1 MQTYKRN
8 TKGTNIGNNI
18 VYLER
23 LFCENMCFYD
33 HVNYD
38 QCPNEHK
45 GDIAIFSDINYQKSV
60 PKLAEELD
68 KYPELIADK
77 TFDHNLL
84 KEVMKV
90 ENNNHALLEMNRL
103 LKIVLSLITKKKEVK
118 RLAKLLI
125 MVQVKI
131 SSLNL
136 I

>member
-1 MQTYKRN
+1 
-8 TKGTNIGNNI
+8 
-18 VYLER
+18 
-23 LFCENMCFYD
+23 MCFFD
-33 HVNYD
+33 PVNYD
-38 QCPNEHK
+38 QCPNEDK
-45 GDIAIFSDINYQKSV
+45 GDITIFSDINYQKSV

-68 KYPELIADK
+68 KYPKLIADK

-103 LKIVLSLITKKKEVK
+103 LKIVLSLITIKKEVK

-125 MVQVKI
+125 MVQVKT